1 MGTLQFIDQQRT
13 LSLDSAITISCF
25 FARFDLY
32 LILRYLLLITYYR
45 MYEMSF
51 YSFIFLL
58 MIINSYFAYISSQ
71 PSLL

>member
-51 YSFIFLL
+51 YGPVI
-58 MIINSYFAYISSQ
+58 YI
-71 PSLL
+71 LIDDY